1 MTTRMKQ
8 TRNKITWYASI
19 VLTLFGLITFFLMY
33 VHEESTANL
42 ITVIT
47 TVIGALMAIVGFYQA
62 SEGYT
67 KGKYI
72 NKAENVREIDK

>member
-1 MTTRMKQ
+1 MTDRIKQ
-8 TRNKITWYASI
+8 TRIKITWYAAI
-19 VLTLFGLITFFLMY
+19 VLTVFGLITFFLMY
-33 VHEESTANL
+33 KFHENMPNL

-47 TVIGALMAIVGFYQA
+47 TIIGALMAIVGFYQV

-72 NKAENVREIDK
+72 QEIQKTKK

>member
-1 MTTRMKQ
+1 MKRIQQ
-8 TRNKITWYASI
+8 TRNKITWFAAI
-19 VLTLFGLITFFLMY
+19 VLTVFGLITFFLMY
-33 VHEESTANL
+33 KHQETTANL

-47 TVIGALMAIVGFYQA
+47 AIIGALMAIVGFYQA

-72 NKAENVREIDK
+72 EKNKTSEP